1 MRSKIFN
8 FDEFFLNPV
17 VKSFP
22 QGNSILLC
30 SCGGSDLKKK
40 YHQHK
45 VTGNLRITKNNK
57 LRKLF
62 TKGTKYRE
70 KDDISWEGAKAS
82 IMEGFNDFFDHIWG
96 YDSAPSMAD
105 LFLHHYKNEWLLDT
119 KRRDLQKRVFLAIY
133 FVL

>member
-1 MRSKIFN
+1 M
-8 FDEFFLNPV
+8 
-17 VKSFP
+17 
-22 QGNSILLC
+22 
-30 SCGGSDLKKK
+30 
-40 YHQHK
+40 
-45 VTGNLRITKNNK
+45 RITKNNK

-82 IMEGFNDFFDHIWG
+82 IMEGLNDFFDHIWG